1 MATEQQ
7 EKLQLMDEIYR
18 SVLEKDIA
26 YLLKLD
32 KPDVFSALIRVLAG
46 QIGQLLNY
54 SELSSTLNVSFQT
67 VKNYLWYARKIFLV
81 EVMAPYAR
89 NVKKEVSKAPVPY
102 FWDLGL
108 RNHALGLFGQIQS
121 PSEYGFVFEN
131 LVFLLLKEKLKYK
144 AAKLNFWRTTD
155 KAEVD
160 FVIDSERT
168 VTPVEAKYK
177 HLRQTRVPASLRSF
191 ISKYQPENAYIINLS
206 LRDAARIDNTMV
218 HFLPFHQLLCPTI
231 AL

>member
-1 MATEQQ
+1 
-7 EKLQLMDEIYR
+7 
-18 SVLEKDIA
+18 
-26 YLLKLD
+26 
-32 KPDVFSALIRVLAG
+32 
-46 QIGQLLNY
+46 
-54 SELSSTLNVSFQT
+54 
-67 VKNYLWYARKIFLV
+67 
-81 EVMAPYAR
+81 MAPYAR
-89 NVKKEVSKAPVPY
+89 NVKKEISKSPVPY

-121 PSEYGFVFEN
+121 PNECGFVFEN
-131 LVFLLLKEKLKYK
+131 LIFLLLKERLKHK

-160 FVIDSERT
+160 FVIDTERT

-177 HLRQTRVPASLRSF
+177 HLRKTRVPASLRSF

-206 LRDAARIDNTMV
+206 LRNTARIDNTMV
-218 HFLPFHQLLCPTI
+218 HFLPFHQLLGPTI